1 MEGSQPLPSLSAM
14 ASGEEGPRVTKISS
28 RTPQGINGSGTSITG
43 YAGAPGYPPIPAAA
57 LSPDSVSAQI
67 PLKTIQMATGE
78 GRVMTYVS
86 FSAGLT
92 LVPFPG
98 EIGIIRFNNVLL
110 NDGRHYD
117 PQTGVFT
124 APMDGRYLLSAVLTA
139 PAGERVEAFL
149 SVANRNI
156 QKLYTAGTASRGSE
170 DCVCG
175 GSVTASLALHLKRGQ
190 RTGLVLTS
198 GRLAISASS
207 EILSSFSG
215 VLLYPTVAKR

>member
-1 MEGSQPLPSLSAM
+1 M

-43 YAGAPGYPPIPAAA
+43 YAGAP
-57 LSPDSVSAQI
+57 AQI

-156 QKLYTAGTASRGSE
+156 QKLYTAGTGSRGSE

-198 GRLAISASS
+198 GRLVISASS